1 MKPMAAIVLFLALAS
16 VLAPVVGAARAA
28 SSTPAKVERFVPM
41 APMSA
46 PISRDNRPLGRLTVE
61 LTMEVLDPAALDNV
75 KRNLPRLQ
83 SAYLASIQRYAGT
96 LESLQ
101 TPLQLEALMAEIK
114 KQADAILTPG
124 KVEILVQ
131 QAQYSR

>member
-1 MKPMAAIVLFLALAS
+1 MRLVAAVLLSLSLVFFAG
-16 VLAPVVGAARAA
+16 PTRAA

-46 PISRDNRPLGRLTVE
+46 PISRDNRPLGRLTIE

-83 SAYLASIQRYAGT
+83 SVYLSSIQRYAGT

-124 KVEILVQ
+124 KVEVLVQ